1 MIIIPVGDQISQAG
15 NMLGCF
21 EKHLVMLQGLFDH
34 IRRFVPLSGEE
45 EQVLVQYIEI
55 RDVKKKGFLLKEGQ
69 VCQGNYFILS
79 GCCRAYFETERD
91 GEQIYHFAIEN
102 WWITDYMSL
111 ESRKPSACNIQAVEH
126 TTYAVLYRDVQDE
139 LFAAVTQLEKYF
151 RVILEKALAAA
162 QLRIKYIFTQTAEQ
176 RYHHFSGLFPDFV
189 QRVPQYMLASYLGV
203 SPEFISKI
211 RAKKKV

>member
-1 MIIIPVGDQISQAG
+1 
-15 NMLGCF
+15 MLP
-21 EKHLVMLQGLFDH
+21 QLFGH
-34 IRRFVPLSGEE
+34 IRKFVPLSEEE
-45 EQVLVQYIEI
+45 EQVLAGYIEI
-55 RDVKKKGFLLKEGQ
+55 KEIKKKGFLLKEGQ
-69 VCQGNYFILS
+69 VCLGNYFILG

-111 ESRKPSACNIQAVEH
+111 ESRMPSASNIQVLEN

-139 LFAAVTQLEKYF
+139 LFAAVPQLERYF
-151 RVILEKALAAA
+151 RIILQKALNAA
-162 QLRIKYIFTQTAEQ
+162 QLRIKYIFTQTAEE

-203 SPEFISKI
+203 TPEFISKI

>member
-1 MIIIPVGDQISQAG
+1 
-15 NMLGCF
+15 MLP
-21 EKHLVMLQGLFDH
+21 QLFGH
-34 IRRFVPLSGEE
+34 IRKFVPLSEEE
-45 EQVLVQYIEI
+45 EQVLAGYIEI
-55 RDVKKKGFLLKEGQ
+55 KEIKKKGFLLKEGQ
-69 VCQGNYFILS
+69 VCLGNYFILG

-111 ESRKPSACNIQAVEH
+111 ESRMPSASNIQVLEN

-139 LFAAVTQLEKYF
+139 LFAAVPQLERYF
-151 RVILEKALAAA
+151 RIILQKALNAA
-162 QLRIKYIFTQTAEQ
+162 QLRIKYIFAQTAEE

-203 SPEFISKI
+203 TPEFISKI

>member
-1 MIIIPVGDQISQAG
+1 
-15 NMLGCF
+15 MLRN
-21 EKHLVMLQGLFDH
+21 LFDH
-34 IRRFVPLSGEE
+34 IRKFVPLSQEE
-45 EQVLVQYIEI
+45 EQVLAGYIEI
-55 RDVKKKGFLLKEGQ
+55 KDLKKKGFLLKEGQ
-69 VCQGNYFILS
+69 VCLGNYFILG

-111 ESRKPSACNIQAVEH
+111 ESRMPSTSNIQVLEN

-139 LFAAVTQLEKYF
+139 LFAAVPQLERYF
-151 RVILEKALAAA
+151 RIILQKALNAA
-162 QLRIKYIFTQTAEQ
+162 QLRIKYIFTQTAEE

-203 SPEFISKI
+203 TPEFISKI
-211 RAKKKV
+211 RAKKRV